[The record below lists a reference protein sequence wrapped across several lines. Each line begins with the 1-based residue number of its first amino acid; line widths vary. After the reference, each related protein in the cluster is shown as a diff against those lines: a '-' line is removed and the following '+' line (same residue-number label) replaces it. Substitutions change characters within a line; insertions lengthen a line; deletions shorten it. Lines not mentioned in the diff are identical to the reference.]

1 MDSVGYFL
9 GCSSPGGFHSFFGE
23 MCPPHEGGYTYII
36 KGGPGTGK
44 SSLMKKINS
53 ILRYAGVETE
63 LIYCSSDPSSLDG
76 VYAPSLGC
84 LIADGTAPHVLEPK
98 YPGAAQEL
106 VDLGRFWDKAA
117 LKARA
122 EEIIRLTDEN
132 AACHRRCRRFI
143 EAAALLRDDVMRLSV
158 ACVDTAKIKRSAARI
173 AAREFG
179 TPSGRIGE
187 ESHRLLSAVTPDGV
201 KFFDSTVRLMCD
213 RVYVIEDQNASCAAA
228 LLSLI
233 RGYALSGG
241 YDVVTS
247 PCPLSPDGEPEHLL
261 VPALR
266 LGFVTS
272 NRFHT
277 ADFENTVKISSAR
290 FTDRVKLREHASR
303 LNFTKKA
310 YAEFVDEA
318 VSSLVAA
325 KSVHDELE
333 SIYISTMDFS
343 VMDALA
349 ARLAGD
355 MLSRR
360 NTK

>member
-9 GCSSPGGFHSFFGE
+9 GCSSPGGFYSFFGE
-23 MCPPHEGGYTYII
+23 MCPSHEGGYTYII

-84 LIADGTAPHVLEPK
+84 MIADGTAPHVLEPK
-98 YPGAAQEL
+98 YPGASQEI
-106 VDLGRFWDKAA
+106 VDLGRFWDKGA
-117 LKARA
+117 LRSQADK
-122 EEIIRLTDEN
+122 IIRLTDEN

-143 EAAALLRDDVMRLSV
+143 EAAALLRDDIVRLSL
-158 ACVDTAKIKRSAARI
+158 AAVDTAKIKRSAARI

-187 ESHRLLSAVTPDGV
+187 ESHRLLSAVTPEGV

-213 RVYVIEDQNASCAAA
+213 RVYVIEDSNTSCASA

-241 YDVVTS
+241 YDIVTS

-272 NRFHT
+272 NHFHS
-277 ADFENTVKISSAR
+277 ADFEKIVKISSAR
-290 FTDRVKLREHASR
+290 FTDKTKLREHASR
-303 LNFTKKA
+303 LGFTKKA

-318 VSSLVAA
+318 VSSLAGA
-325 KSVHDELE
+325 KAVHDELE
-333 SIYISTMDFS
+333 RIYISAMDFS

-360 NTK
+360 STK

>member
-53 ILRYAGVETE
+53 ILRYAGVQTE
-63 LIYCSSDPSSLDG
+63 LVYCSSDPSSLDG
-76 VYAPSLGC
+76 VYASSLGC
-84 LIADGTAPHVLEPK
+84 MIADGTAPHVLEPR

-106 VDLGRFWDKAA
+106 VDLGRFWNKES
-117 LKARA
+117 LRSHA

-143 EAAALLRDDVMRLSV
+143 EAASLLRDDVMRLSL
-158 ACVDTAKIKRSAARI
+158 AAVDTAKIKRSATRI

-179 TPSGRIGE
+179 TPSGHIGE
-187 ESHRLLSAVTPDGV
+187 ESHRLLSAVTPEGV
-201 KFFDSTVRLMCD
+201 KFFDSTVRLMCN
-213 RVYVIEDQNASCAAA
+213 RVYIIEDSNASCAAA
-228 LLSLI
+228 LLSLL
-233 RGYALSGG
+233 RGYALSDG
-241 YDVVTS
+241 YDVITS
-247 PCPLSPDGEPEHLL
+247 PCPLSPEGEPEHLL

-272 NRFHT
+272 NRFHA

-290 FTDRVKLREHASR
+290 FTDRAQLREHTSR
-303 LNFTKKA
+303 LSFTKKA
-310 YAEFVDEA
+310 YAEFVEEA
-318 VSSLVAA
+318 VLSLAAA
-325 KSVHDELE
+325 KAVHDELE
-333 SIYISTMDFS
+333 RLYISAMDFS

-360 NTK
+360 KTK